1 MKFVSNKFI
10 TKDGLLKYIIK
21 NDSAKNL
28 YKKFNSIGF
37 DCGICYGDERYLFII
52 LKFQRVIL
60 VKDSMA
66 FYNTTLKYKEINKL
80 DINKIL
86 EGNYEIQQ

>member
-37 DCGICYGDERYLFII
+37 DCGICY
-52 LKFQRVIL
+52 
-60 VKDSMA
+60 
-66 FYNTTLKYKEINKL
+66 
-80 DINKIL
+80 
-86 EGNYEIQQ
+86 